1 MTGSQTHLWGAH
13 RDHGG
18 SDCLSCSLCCG
29 TDPPLCVVLRPSES
43 SLFSRRR
50 SRFSRAQRARRTTAK
65 SRRRRASAIV
75 GQGKRICS
83 WNVRR
88 LGHDFDSKPKN
99 IALVQKVISANCD
112 LVAVQ
117 EVMQMSGNV
126 VPGFDA
132 LADEL
137 GSTYAGGRS
146 ERRSRVPT
154 RRART
159 PSGMPTSGASRR
171 SRSATA

>member
-1 MTGSQTHLWGAH
+1 MRRASTVGI
-13 RDHGG
+13 
-18 SDCLSCSLCCG
+18 LSAFAAAFTLLACAAGETVDGEEQAS
-29 TDPPLCVVLRPSES
+29 T
-43 SLFSRRR
+43 
-50 SRFSRAQRARRTTAK
+50 
-65 SRRRRASAIV
+65 ASAIV

-99 IALVQKVISANCD
+99 IALVRKVISANCD

-132 LADEL
+132 LADKL